1 VAADRE
7 QVLVVNSGS
16 SSVKL
21 ALVDP
26 SSAQRVLTVLAEC
39 VGAAGTTVRIR
50 RGEEEESTEP
60 RDGSHRGIV
69 AHVLDRL
76 TDEERGSLSAVGHRV
91 VHGGPR
97 FSESVVVDD
106 DVLDGLR
113 EVVQLAPLHVPA
125 NIAGIEA
132 ARDALPDIEQVA
144 VFDTAFH
151 RTMPAVAHRY
161 AVPQSWYDEHHVR
174 RYGAHGTSHRYLA
187 DRTAE
192 VLGRP
197 SEGLR
202 LVTLH
207 LGNGCSAA
215 AVLDG
220 RSVDTT
226 MGLTPLEG
234 MVMGTRSGDV
244 DPNLV
249 GYASRRLGLDLD
261 GVLEVLTTGSG
272 LLGLSGMSNDMR
284 TLTDAARDG
293 SEAARLAVDV
303 FCYRAA
309 KAVAGLIVAL
319 GRLDALVFS
328 GGIGEHSAE
337 VRSLVLGHLEFLG
350 LAVDEQA
357 NAEHGARTAGRVS
370 AGDAPVALVLA
381 TDEEVV
387 IARDTSALVRSAVD
401 DLIQRPAR

>member
-1 VAADRE
+1 
-7 QVLVVNSGS
+7 
-16 SSVKL
+16 
-21 ALVDP
+21 
-26 SSAQRVLTVLAEC
+26 
-39 VGAAGTTVRIR
+39 
-50 RGEEEESTEP
+50 
-60 RDGSHRGIV
+60 
-69 AHVLDRL
+69 
-76 TDEERGSLSAVGHRV
+76 
-91 VHGGPR
+91 
-97 FSESVVVDD
+97 
-106 DVLDGLR
+106 
-113 EVVQLAPLHVPA
+113 
-125 NIAGIEA
+125 
-132 ARDALPDIEQVA
+132 
-144 VFDTAFH
+144 
-151 RTMPAVAHRY
+151 MPPVAHRY
-161 AVPQSWYDEHHVR
+161 AVPRSWYDEHHVR

-187 DRTAE
+187 GRTAE
-192 VLGRP
+192 LLARP

-215 AVLDG
+215 AVRDG

-261 GVLEVLTTGSG
+261 GVLEILTTGSG
-272 LLGLSGMSNDMR
+272 LLGVSGMSNDMR
-284 TLTDAARDG
+284 TLTDAAHGG
-293 SEAARLAVDV
+293 SQEARLAVDL

-309 KAVAGLIVAL
+309 KSVAGLVVAL

-337 VRSLVLGHLEFLG
+337 VRSRVLGHLEFLG

-357 NAEHGARTAGRVS
+357 NAEDGAHTAGRVS
-370 AGDAPVALVLA
+370 AGDTPVALVVA

-387 IARDTSALVRSAVD
+387 IARDTAQLSTICSSGRRGDSGPGLA
-401 DLIQRPAR
+401 